1 MAWTLA
7 LLLVVGSIVL
17 VTYLHRTIQK
27 IRKNAFVYPSEAV
40 IDQILPPEVF
50 EQIFLNGDYSTN
62 LACSLV
68 SKYWHHHATKDQIQ
82 QHVYR
87 NDTLLLSLNENELK
101 ADFAEHAKVK
111 YDTIKWT
118 WLQYPDNYPQK
129 WRLEDELFAKRLG
142 KTLIA
147 TAFDNARSVY
157 YMMQNA
163 SGREKKIDDKYLIKL
178 RGQLQYQYLN
188 KWTLKDTLSDSNFH
202 IEMAKIPDADKYP
215 FTRHMECEVLVDLK
229 SVSMDLVTDGVRRLR
244 LLDDRTYIAGFPL
257 SAILVQIGFILL
269 LPCLIVDYR
278 NSPASEAKF
287 NATAIV
293 MALFE
298 VIFVLIAI
306 GGQVQETSNAPHLTV
321 ARKRNIA
328 AVLTIIVAT
337 ISIIFYRWAFEMT
350 NYVTML
356 AGCSLYFII
365 VEDVMKSNYRT
376 GKLVAFIGCCLV
388 VSMNDWKLTV
398 DAFKNAKIF
407 WTFLFNCGVH
417 IQLGVLIS
425 LQNLLFKYF
434 KDGKLVWQDLWRW
447 RTLAYEIY
455 LIQLFTLVF
464 ITLYAPT
471 TTYKIFDEE

>member
-1 MAWTLA
+1 M
-7 LLLVVGSIVL
+7 
-17 VTYLHRTIQK
+17 
-27 IRKNAFVYPSEAV
+27 
-40 IDQILPPEVF
+40 
-50 EQIFLNGDYSTN
+50 
-62 LACSLV
+62 
-68 SKYWHHHATKDQIQ
+68 
-82 QHVYR
+82 
-87 NDTLLLSLNENELK
+87 
-101 ADFAEHAKVK
+101 
-111 YDTIKWT
+111 
-118 WLQYPDNYPQK
+118 
-129 WRLEDELFAKRLG
+129 
-142 KTLIA
+142 
-147 TAFDNARSVY
+147 
-157 YMMQNA
+157 
-163 SGREKKIDDKYLIKL
+163 
-178 RGQLQYQYLN
+178 
-188 KWTLKDTLSDSNFH
+188 
-202 IEMAKIPDADKYP
+202 
-215 FTRHMECEVLVDLK
+215 LVDLK
-229 SVSMDLVTDGVRRLR
+229 SVSKDLVTDGVQRLR
-244 LLDDRTYIAGFPL
+244 LLDDRTYIAGTYKLNRHRLRRKKKKTKLVISRKILCFNHARLPYIVITDERFFAGFPL
-257 SAILVQIGFILL
+257 NAVLVQIGFILL

-287 NATAIV
+287 NASAIV

-306 GGQVQETSNAPHLTV
+306 GGQVQEASNAPHLTV

-328 AVLTIIVAT
+328 AVLTIIVAI

-376 GKLVAFIGCCLV
+376 GKLVAFIACCLV

-425 LQNLLFKYF
+425 LQNLLFRYF

-471 TTYKIFDEE
+471 TTYKIFD